1 MERVLLTSL
10 VGLEQYVLQELRSLG
25 FRGRVLRKGRILV
38 ERGSIPLFNYSLRTV
53 ERVIEL
59 LDVEESVNSLSEI
72 KDVVASIDWDKYIPL
87 DRSFAVRTER
97 IGEHDFRSL
106 DVEREAGGVIVD
118 WFLER
123 FGRRPPVN
131 LEDPWITVRVDVD
144 QDTVFV
150 GLDTTGGRALHRR
163 GWRVYHHPAALN
175 ATLASAM
182 IMESSW
188 KDLLYDP
195 MVGGGTIPI
204 EAELGRRRIPH
215 FFFRNFAF
223 ERWGRWNVW
232 RWRRRLRSRIR
243 WITDEIYGSDRFR
256 KHVKGCKENAKSAET
271 VRVRC
276 FQWDATRLE
285 YLPFTPSHIVTN
297 PPYGLRIANP
307 RAVYELYAG
316 FAESARLAG
325 VEEIVLIT
333 TKWKRMK
340 EYLEGS
346 GFSVEVKG
354 EVLYGKLP
362 VKLMVARR

>member
-10 VGLEQYVLQELRSLG
+10 VGLEHHVLQELANLG
-25 FRGRVLRKGRILV
+25 FRGEVLRKGRILV
-38 ERGSIPLFNYSLRTV
+38 RKGKIPLFNYSLRTV

-59 LDVEESVNSLSEI
+59 IDVEYGVGSLKEI
-72 KDVVASIDWDKYIPL
+72 KDIVASIDWDEYIPIE
-87 DRSFAVRTER
+87 RSFAVRTER

-106 DVEREAGGVIVD
+106 DVEREAGGVIVE

-123 FGRRPPVN
+123 YGRRPPVN

-144 QDTVFV
+144 EDVVFV

-163 GWRVYHHPAALN
+163 GWRVYHHPASLN

-182 IMESSW
+182 IMESHW
-188 KDLLYDP
+188 KDVLYDP
-195 MVGGGTIPI
+195 MAGGGTIPI
-204 EAELGRRRIPH
+204 EAELGSRRIPH
-215 FFFRNFAF
+215 FFFRSFAF

-232 RWRRRLRSRIR
+232 KWRRRLRKRIR
-243 WITDEIYGSDRFR
+243 WTVDRFYGSDKFR
-256 KHVKGCKENAKSAET
+256 KHVRGCKENVKSAGAG
-271 VRVRC
+271 RVRC
-276 FQWDATRLE
+276 FRWDATRLE
-285 YLPFTPSHIVTN
+285 DLPFTPSFIVTN

-316 FAESARLAG
+316 FAESARIAG

-333 TKWKRMK
+333 TKWKKMRGF
-340 EYLEGS
+340 LEGS
-346 GFSVEVKG
+346 GFSVELRG
-354 EVLYGKLP
+354 DILYGRLP